1 MTTNRILVLNA
12 IQAHPGLTDGELRN
26 LTGVEPHQQ
35 VNQICRSLAAAGL
48 TCRIPGADGRVIN
61 LPVGTEG
68 TARVEGPAWSSV
80 AVPSGPLDTQG
91 ESRAVVV
98 VPCSARKADGG
109 LLPAASSGPR
119 IVDLLPDSLAE
130 GLVAARKRLA
140 RPAGVD
146 ESLVLPAWQRYM
158 GTLYR
163 SAGTLHVAHRK
174 ALIISG
180 AYGLLLAD
188 EPIGTYDRRFC
199 LADWPGGLLEGCLP
213 AAVRHMEADQ
223 VIAFCARTTA
233 YGKLLR
239 SVDWRRHGVAAST
252 VCPQT
257 DGRGGA
263 QVLVPR
269 ALGEAVFAYLHA
281 ELTSEWHS
289 SDGIPL
295 AVETLA

>member
-48 TCRIPGADGRVIN
+48 TRR
-61 LPVGTEG
+61 
-68 TARVEGPAWSSV
+68 
-80 AVPSGPLDTQG
+80 
-91 ESRAVVV
+91 
-98 VPCSARKADGG
+98 
-109 LLPAASSGPR
+109 
-119 IVDLLPDSLAE
+119 
-130 GLVAARKRLA
+130 
-140 RPAGVD
+140 
-146 ESLVLPAWQRYM
+146 
-158 GTLYR
+158 
-163 SAGTLHVAHRK
+163 
-174 ALIISG
+174 ISG

-188 EPIGTYDRRFC
+188 EPIGTYDRHFS

-223 VIAFCARTTA
+223 VIAFCARTTG

-239 SVDWRRHGVAAST
+239 SVDWRRHGVGARI

-281 ELTSEWHS
+281 ELTSKWHS
-289 SDGIPL
+289 SAGIPL
-295 AVETLA
+295 AV